1 MIFVSIIH
9 LDAKQ
14 WSFLITGA
22 FDFFPRGGDI
32 ASLSSF
38 SSKLWLDL
46 NIFAE
51 PSWWSTTEVL
61 DYKAPQSKTVSVK
74 QTEPCLWSA
83 NNLRLFCFYL
93 FNCAV
98 IYDLQTCLKIATQ
111 MFPRFSQQEHHGLPA
126 IDHKHKGLRMSWVH
140 QLTFTDLHLN
150 RDMNRCYL
158 IIC

>member
-14 WSFLITGA
+14 GSFLITGA

-51 PSWWSTTEVL
+51 PSWWTTTEVL
-61 DYKAPQSKTVSVK
+61 DYKAPQSKTVRVK

-83 NNLRLFCFYL
+83 NNLRLLCFYL
-93 FNCAV
+93 FNLCSYLWLA
-98 IYDLQTCLKIATQ
+98 DLLKNCNQ
-111 MFPRFSQQEHHGLPA
+111 MFPRSSQQEHHGLPA
-126 IDHKHKGLRMSWVH
+126 IDHKYKGLRMSWVH